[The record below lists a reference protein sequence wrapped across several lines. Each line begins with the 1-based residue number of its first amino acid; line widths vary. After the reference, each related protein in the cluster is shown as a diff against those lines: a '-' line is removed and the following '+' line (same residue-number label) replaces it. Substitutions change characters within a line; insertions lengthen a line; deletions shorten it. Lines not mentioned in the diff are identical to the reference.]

1 MNNYIE
7 VKCRDGYILKGI
19 LYPSTAPIKKSEPI
33 IISPATGI
41 VQQFYQPFAV
51 WLTQQGYD
59 VLTFD
64 FRGIGASLNGA
75 LKDSKASIQDWGL
88 LDLPAVI
95 DTALKKT
102 GASQVNIIGHSAG
115 GQLVGLVENHQ
126 QVKQLISIAGSTGH
140 IKGLKGRTK
149 LLAPLMFNLLFPLSS
164 AFKGYGAA
172 KVIGMVENLPKGVA
186 RQWAQFCSRPGYVM
200 NAVGKTINKHYH
212 EQVCC
217 PITAIAA
224 TDDEIATEQNIDAL
238 LKLYPLAPTKKL
250 IIQPKHYGHRS
261 IGHMLMF
268 RPSHQNLWP
277 LIAGQ
282 LN

>member
-172 KVIGMVENLPKGVA
+172 KVIGMGENLPKGVA

-212 EQVCC
+212 EQVYC

>member
-172 KVIGMVENLPKGVA
+172 KVIGMGENLPKGVA
-186 RQWAQFCSRPGYVM
+186 RQWAQFCSHPGYVM